1 MAPIEI
7 KGFDPNRL
15 EELAKQQTEIY
26 NAAIAKLPDTS
37 PAKVEDTIARF
48 KRETFDQSRMFY
60 AYEGDKMIA
69 YAGLTGRNKEQNL
82 RGVGYPWLTEGT
94 DTNVR
99 DLLYEAMEKKCRDEE
114 TELLR
119 VYGSPNYPD
128 QLEFFKS
135 KGFEVIHEFLV
146 HEKVLEKNEY
156 ELPAG
161 YTFRALK
168 REDLPIL
175 EEVSQND
182 PKMKSPFVASDWE
195 QFMDSNNYNPDAIV
209 VAEKDGTVVGFYS
222 FFIPVESERKRA
234 YFAGVAVLGDNQEI
248 EPFLFKE
255 LENRA
260 LVKGKEKVDIT
271 FYPDSPRLPFAKE
284 LGFKQYS
291 HSYQLDKNLKD

>member
-1 MAPIEI
+1 MVPIEI

-15 EELAKQQTEIY
+15 EELAKEQTEIY
-26 NAAIAKLPDTS
+26 NNAIAKLPDSS
-37 PAKVEDTIARF
+37 PAKVEDTTTRF
-48 KRETFDQSRMFY
+48 ERETFDPTRMFY
-60 AYEGDKMIA
+60 AYEGDRMIA
-69 YAGLTGRNKEQNL
+69 YSGLTGHNKEQNL

-94 DTNVR
+94 DTSVR
-99 DLLYEAMEKKCRDEE
+99 ELLYEAMEKKCREE
-114 TELLR
+114 GTKLLR
-119 VYGSPNYPD
+119 VYGSPDYPD

-135 KGFEVIHEFLV
+135 KGFQVIHEFLV
-146 HEKVLEKNEY
+146 HEKALVKNDY

-161 YTFRALK
+161 YAFRPLK

-182 PKMKSPFVASDWE
+182 PKMKSPVVASDWE
-195 QFMDSNNYNPDAIV
+195 QYMDSSNYDPDSII
-209 VAEKDGTVVGFYS
+209 VAEKKGSVVGFYA
-222 FFIPVESERKRA
+222 FFIPPDPKRKRA

-260 LVKGKEKVDIT
+260 LAKGKEKVDIA

-284 LGFKQYS
+284 LGFTQYN
-291 HSYQLDKNLKD
+291 HNYQLDKEL